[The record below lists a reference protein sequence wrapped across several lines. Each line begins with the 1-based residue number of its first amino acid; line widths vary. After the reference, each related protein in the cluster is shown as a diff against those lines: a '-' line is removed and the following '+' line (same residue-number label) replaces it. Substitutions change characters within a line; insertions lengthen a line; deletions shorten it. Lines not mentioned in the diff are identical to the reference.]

1 MDKSD
6 LNFYVDATFGT
17 YILQEGDNTS
27 VELSK
32 AKWSENGKYAL
43 DIRKFIFTSGGEKR
57 ASKGVRLNDDGADEL
72 VNILTEKGYGNT
84 RTILN
89 NISKRED
96 FKIALE
102 LYQNGT
108 LSQPIERVNTDDYF
122 DANELLNTVGVMQ

>member
-1 MDKSD
+1 MNKSD
-6 LNFYVDATFGT
+6 LKLYIDETFGT

-27 VELSK
+27 TELSY
-32 AKWSENGKYAL
+32 AKWSENGRFAL
-43 DIRKFIFTSGGEKR
+43 DIRKFIFNSGGEKR
-57 ASKGVRLNDDGADEL
+57 ASKGVRLNDDGGNEL

-102 LYQNGT
+102 LYENGT
-108 LSQPIERVNTDDYF
+108 LSQPIEQPDVSEYY
-122 DANELLNTVGVMQ
+122 DANELLKNAIS